1 MLCFNEAVSEP
12 ASLSS
17 YVASGFHCVVWGKLS
32 DFSKT
37 LSLAKWGTLGC
48 LCQRCVQGFGEIHG
62 KLPCLWR
69 ALKRVLAIIMG
80 VTTAAVGFL
89 CWFWLLFLLLY
100 PLAPACPTTLFP
112 VSFSH
117 SMQPRAKILVP
128 CANWKVLCLLIVAL
142 AVRRPSNHL
151 EGML

>member
-48 LCQRCVQGFGEIHG
+48 LRQRCVQGFGEIHG

-80 VTTAAVGFL
+80 MTIAAVGF
-89 CWFWLLFLLLY
+89 
-100 PLAPACPTTLFP
+100 
-112 VSFSH
+112 VV
-117 SMQPRAKILVP
+117 LV
-128 CANWKVLCLLIVAL
+128 L
-142 AVRRPSNHL
+142 AVVFVIIIPSGPCLPHNFISCQFFPFNATP
-151 EGML
+151 G

>member
-1 MLCFNEAVSEP
+1 M
-12 ASLSS
+12 
-17 YVASGFHCVVWGKLS
+17 VWGKLS

-37 LSLAKWGTLGC
+37 LSSSKGGNLGC
-48 LCQRCVQGFGEIHG
+48 LCQSCVQGLGEIHE

-69 ALKRVLAIIMG
+69 ALQRLLAIITGM
-80 VTTAAVGFL
+80 TTAAVGFVGL
-89 CWFWLLFLLLY
+89 VLVVVFVVII
-100 PLAPACPTTLFP
+100 PSGPACLSTLFP

-117 SMQPRAKILVP
+117 SMPSRVEILVP
-128 CANWKVLCLLIVAL
+128 CTYWKVLCLLIVAL